1 MNIEKIEI
9 FGTDIDFYKLYG
21 IYITSRKPKQTQ
33 NITATFN
40 VTTLIE
46 YIELEYSCE
55 LQWLNKYEKE
65 KIIRYIRNN
74 NGRKIKIKKSL
85 FNEKEGIETLNIDGE
100 YFFEVLCD
108 YESLSVTNK
117 GNFFDL
123 KMKFKVIFNI
133 NPMTWN
139 DVKTHTWNE
148 IKNYTWDKLRDG
160 GID

>member
-65 KIIRYIRNN
+65 KI
-74 NGRKIKIKKSL
+74 
-85 FNEKEGIETLNIDGE
+85 
-100 YFFEVLCD
+100 
-108 YESLSVTNK
+108 
-117 GNFFDL
+117 
-123 KMKFKVIFNI
+123 
-133 NPMTWN
+133 
-139 DVKTHTWNE
+139 
-148 IKNYTWDKLRDG
+148 
-160 GID
+160 